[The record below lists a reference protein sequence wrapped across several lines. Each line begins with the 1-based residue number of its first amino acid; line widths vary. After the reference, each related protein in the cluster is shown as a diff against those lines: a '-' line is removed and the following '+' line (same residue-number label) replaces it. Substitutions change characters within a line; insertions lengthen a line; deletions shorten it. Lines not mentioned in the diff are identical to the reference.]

1 MRGIILVI
9 LILIVGAATAARI
22 TVEPSGEN
30 IPVIERAINNASAG
44 DVIEVH
50 SGTYEEHIYL
60 KKALTLMGVDTGK
73 GKPVINASKSGS
85 ALTIAA
91 NGTTVQGFNFTGSGH
106 CGCGNAG
113 ISVQS
118 SNDTIINNVLY
129 KNRYGI
135 YVKPGYTNNT
145 FIANDFIGN
154 EVSASDM
161 GGNHWNGSL
170 KAEGLQG
177 LMQLVSGKKMK
188 GNHYS
193 DYDEPNEGCN
203 DTKNDGICDLPK
215 KIASG
220 TSIDLYPAI
229 ARENP

>member
-1 MRGIILVI
+1 MRGNILVI
-9 LILIVGAATAARI
+9 LILIVGAATAAKI
-22 TVEPSGEN
+22 TVEPASEHV
-30 IPVIERAINNASAG
+30 PVIQDAINNAHAG
-44 DVIEVH
+44 DIIEVH
-50 SGTYEEHIYL
+50 SGTYAEHIYL
-60 KKALTLMGVDTGK
+60 SKAVTLMGVDTGK
-73 GKPVINASKSGS
+73 GRPTINASKYGT
-85 ALTIAA
+85 ALTVAA
-91 NGTTVQGFNFTGSGH
+91 NGTTVEGFNFTGSGH

-113 ISVQS
+113 IAVQS

-145 FIANDFIGN
+145 FIANDLIGN

-177 LMQLVSGKKMK
+177 LMQLVSGKQMK

-193 DYDEPNEGCN
+193 DYDEPSEGCN
-203 DTKNDGICDLPK
+203 DTNHDGICDLPK

-220 TSIDLYPAI
+220 TSVDLYPAI
-229 ARENP
+229 AKENS

>member
-50 SGTYEEHIYL
+50 SGIYEEHIYL
-60 KKALTLMGVDTGK
+60 TKALTLMGVDTGK

-118 SNDTIINNVLY
+118 SNDTIINNILY

-177 LMQLVSGKKMK
+177 FMQLVSGKKMK

-203 DTKNDGICDLPK
+203 DTNNDGICDLPK

-220 TSIDLYPAI
+220 TSVDLYPAV
-229 ARENP
+229 ARENA